1 VAGILNMRNSNRQW
15 LYLLFFVSGF
25 CSLVYQMVWTRL
37 AFASFGII
45 TPVLSVVLSVFMLG
59 LSVGAWA
66 GGRIIPRL
74 VRQSG
79 LSAIFFYGGAE
90 FVIGLGAFATPKLF
104 VLGQQTLLSAGQTDS
119 FRYLF
124 LSALV
129 LSASI
134 LPWCIFMG
142 ATFPWMMAYV
152 WEEATDQAD
161 SFSYLYFAN
170 VLGAMTGTIVTA
182 FVLVEL
188 FGFHDTLTLAATGN
202 FAIAALSVGIG
213 WKGRQAEPPPFPGTP
228 AAEAVPQNS
237 PASPADGRLIRWILF
252 TTGFSA
258 MAMEVV
264 WTRAFTPVLKTQ
276 VYSFA
281 LIVFTYL
288 GATFL
293 GTLVYRRH
301 LRQGKQWALGDLMA
315 LLCLAAFLPIIAVD
329 PRIVPVQLNIRSAN
343 YLDSHTAVAFVLA
356 SICPVCGV
364 LGYLTPSLIDRY
376 ASGHPAA
383 AGKAYGINVI
393 GCILG
398 PLCASYFLLSN
409 ISERYAMVLLVLPLL
424 GLGVLCRHSMPFS
437 SRIAAALGAGAAL
450 VWSLFYAHDFEGLL
464 KQLDDHTTVRRD
476 YAASVISCG
485 EGFGRRLL
493 VNGVGMT
500 ALSVDT
506 KLMVHLPMAMH
517 KGPTESALIIC
528 FGMGTS
534 YRSAL
539 SWDVKTTVVEL
550 VPSVVAAFGYYHSD
564 TASILANPKGRIVID
579 DGRRFLKRT
588 SEKYDIIVADPPPPP
603 EAAGSSLL
611 YSREFY
617 DLAKEHL
624 KPGGILQIWHP
635 GGTKPTVQA
644 VMRSLVDS
652 FPYVRGFGGIN
663 GWGAHFLASMQPIDS
678 ATGAV
683 LANRLP
689 LKAQKDLEEWMR
701 TPTLKTLQDAFQL
714 ILVNEAPMNIILNP
728 DPKIEITDDQPYNEY
743 YLLRQW
749 RFHAPEIL
757 SYRSME
763 SKR

>member
-1 VAGILNMRNSNRQW
+1 MINSNRQW
-15 LYLLFFVSGF
+15 LHLLFFVSGF

-104 VLGQQTLLSAGQTDS
+104 ALGQQVLLAAGQTDS
-119 FRYLF
+119 FRYLL

-129 LSASI
+129 LAASI

-152 WEEATDQAD
+152 REEAADQAD

-213 WKGRQAEPPPFPGTP
+213 WKGRRADRTP
-228 AAEAVPQNS
+228 SSSTAAAEAVPQNS
-237 PASPADGRLIRWILF
+237 PAGPADGRLIRWILF

-293 GTLVYRRH
+293 GTLVYRQH
-301 LRQGKQWALGDLMA
+301 LRQGSPRPLGELMA
-315 LLCLAAFLPIIAVD
+315 LLCLTAFLPIFALD
-329 PRIVPVQLNIRSAN
+329 PRILPVQLNFDSGN
-343 YLDSHTAVAFVLA
+343 YFDSSGAVAFVLA
-356 SICPVCGV
+356 SICPICGV
-364 LGYLTPSLIDRY
+364 LGYLTPGLIDRY

-398 PLCASYFLLSN
+398 PLCASYLLLPRM
-409 ISERYAMVLLVLPLL
+409 SERYAMVFLVLPLL
-424 GLGVLCRHSMPFS
+424 ALGFLCRNSLLLRP
-437 SRIAAALGAGAAL
+437 RIVAAAGAGAAL
-450 VWSLFYAHDFEGLL
+450 VWSLFFAHDFERLL
-464 KQLDDHTTVRRD
+464 KERELDTAVRRD
-476 YAASVISCG
+476 YAASVISYG
-485 EGFGRRLL
+485 VGHRRGLL

-500 ALSVDT
+500 ALSTDT
-506 KLMVHLPMAMH
+506 KLMVHLPMALH
-517 KGPTESALIIC
+517 QGRPESALIIC

-534 YRSAL
+534 FRAAL
-539 SWDVKTTVVEL
+539 SWDVQTTAVEL
-550 VPSVVAAFGYYHSD
+550 VPSVVAAFGFYHAD
-564 TASILANPKGRIVID
+564 TASVLANPKGRIVID
-579 DGRRFLKRT
+579 DGRRYLERT
-588 SEKYDIIVADPPPPP
+588 REKYDIIVIDPPPPV

-611 YSREFY
+611 YSRQFY
-617 DLAKEHL
+617 EVAKEHL
-624 KPGGILQIWHP
+624 KTNGILQIWLV
-635 GGTKPTVQA
+635 GGPKPTVQA
-644 VMRSLVDS
+644 VIRSLVEV

-663 GWGAHFLASMQPIDS
+663 GFGAHFLGSMQPI
-678 ATGAV
+678 AQRMPGI
-683 LANRLP
+683 LASQLP
-689 LKAQKDLEEWMR
+689 PKARKDLGEWLYD
-701 TPTLKTLQDAFQL
+701 TNLTTLQGSFQVVL
-714 ILVNEAPMNIILNP
+714 SRELPIAHMVNP
-728 DPKIEITDDQPYNEY
+728 DPSIQVTDDQPFNEY

-749 RFHAPEIL
+749 HEDSP
-757 SYRSME
+757 
-763 SKR
+763 

>member
-1 VAGILNMRNSNRQW
+1 MIKSNRQW

-59 LSVGAWA
+59 LSIGAWA
-66 GGRIIPRL
+66 GGRMIPCL
-74 VRQSG
+74 VRKTG

-90 FVIGLGAFATPKLF
+90 FIIGLGAFATPKLF
-104 VLGQQTLLSAGQTDS
+104 ALGQQILLAAGQTDS
-119 FRYLF
+119 FRYLL

-129 LSASI
+129 LAASI
-134 LPWCIFMG
+134 LPWCVFMG

-152 WEEATDQAD
+152 REVETGQAD

-182 FVLVEL
+182 FVLVET
-188 FGFHDTLTLAATGN
+188 FGFHDTLTLAAAGN

-213 WKGRQAEPPPFPGTP
+213 WKRGRAAPTPVPITP
-228 AAEAVPQNS
+228 AAGTTAES
-237 PASPADGRLIRWILF
+237 SSSKPAQGSLIRWILF
-252 TTGFSA
+252 ATGFSA

-288 GATFL
+288 SATFL
-293 GTLVYRRH
+293 GTLLYRRH
-301 LRQGKQWALGDLMA
+301 LRRSAPISLGELMTLLALT
-315 LLCLAAFLPIIAVD
+315 AFLPIIAVD
-329 PRIVPVQLNIRSAN
+329 PRFLPVQLDMRSSN
-343 YLDSHTAVAFVLA
+343 YFYSYGAVAFVLA
-356 SICPVCGV
+356 SIYPLCGV
-364 LGYLTPSLIDRY
+364 LGYLTPSLIDQY

-398 PLCASYFLLSN
+398 PLCASYLFLPRM
-409 ISERYAMVLLVLPLL
+409 SERYAMVLLALPLL
-424 GLGVLCRHSMPFS
+424 ALGFLCRQSLRWPL
-437 SRIAAALGAGAAL
+437 RLAASVGAGAAL
-450 VWSLFYAHDFEGLL
+450 IWSLFFAHDFEGLL
-464 KQLDDHTTVRRD
+464 RELGVNTVVRRD

-485 EGFGRRLL
+485 EGFNRRLL

-500 ALSVDT
+500 ALSADT
-506 KLMVHLPMAMH
+506 KFMVHLPMALH
-517 KGPTESALIIC
+517 KGRPESALIIC

-539 SWDVKTTVVEL
+539 SWDVQTTVVEL
-550 VPSVVAAFGYYHSD
+550 VPSVVAAFGFYHSD
-564 TASILANPKGRIVID
+564 TASVLANPKGRIVID

-588 SEKYDIIVADPPPPP
+588 REKYDIIVIDPPPPP

-617 DLAKEHL
+617 DLAKAHL
-624 KPGGILQIWHP
+624 KPNGIMQVWHP

-644 VMRSLVDS
+644 VVRSLVDS

-663 GWGAHFLASMQPIDS
+663 GWGAHFLVSMQPMEP
-678 ATGAV
+678 ATGAE
-683 LANRLP
+683 LAARLQP
-689 LKAQKDLEEWMR
+689 KARQDLWEWMK
-701 TPTLKTLQDAFQL
+701 TPKLSTLQDAFQL
-714 ILVNEAPMNIILNP
+714 ILYNEAPINVMLNP
-728 DPKIEITDDQPYNEY
+728 DPSIEITDDQPYNEY
-743 YLLRQW
+743 FLLRRW
-749 RFHAPEIL
+749 RDHPPEIL